1 MDFIVISLISLTSAL
16 FITIVIEA
24 FIAFLTG
31 VANKHDQ
38 IVILLVNV
46 VTNSVINIILMFV
59 KYLIPN
65 LVIVYSVL
73 LILEVLVVI
82 VESLAMKK
90 FMEQKMNFLL
100 LSILMNVF
108 SFIVGTG
115 LVNQI
120 VLLIK

>member
-65 LVIVYSVL
+65 LVIVYSIL

>member
-1 MDFIVISLISLTSAL
+1 MDFIVISLISPTSAL

-24 FIAFLTG
+24 FIALLTG

-65 LVIVYSVL
+65 LVIVYSIL